1 NLGQNE
7 LSYLPENV
15 FQYTPNLYY
24 LLLNGNNLETIG
36 VRVFRDLQR
45 LIQLSLYENA
55 IFSMVE
61 GALYGTTSLFYLQWN
76 FDPSDISSGNSL
88 ICDCSALWLHRYI
101 QEKGRRIETTVYCAG
116 PPDLNGTDITALSE
130 EHFGCDDLSEDSLQM
145 RVEPSCDSLV
155 VRRGGCLRV
164 TCTSTPSG
172 RTSWTRLGRSS
183 TAVAAHTCRSYSSC
197 VAQSGESELVI
208 GDASDQDVGNYIC
221 TATLKN
227 VTTAVTC
234 HVSLGEPPSV
244 DLGPRDQYLGW
255 PGDTAYFRV
264 RVSGQPH
271 PSVEWHHESPH
282 GTRSR

>member
-130 EHFGCDDLSEDSLQM
+130 EHFGCGQYHNDVILCIELE
-145 RVEPSCDSLV
+145 R
-155 VRRGGCLRV
+155 
-164 TCTSTPSG
+164 SG
-172 RTSWTRLGRSS
+172 SFWKFLEVSRFVNNIKFGKKCFTGYI
-183 TAVAAHTCRSYSSC
+183 HT
-197 VAQSGESELVI
+197 
-208 GDASDQDVGNYIC
+208 D
-221 TATLKN
+221 
-227 VTTAVTC
+227 
-234 HVSLGEPPSV
+234 
-244 DLGPRDQYLGW
+244 
-255 PGDTAYFRV
+255 
-264 RVSGQPH
+264 
-271 PSVEWHHESPH
+271 
-282 GTRSR
+282 